1 MSYRVV
7 WNMGISEAFPQ
18 CLTYHRHHHRRQQHH
33 HHHHHRHQHHHHH
46 HHHQHHHHHL
56 NVFHMTMSLAVLP
69 PLPTVPPANGSG
81 SGRGGLLPQGHIAS
95 PITSL
100 ALTHRERLL
109 LVGLENGHLA
119 VLACDS
125 EYLRKDVYRSLLASG
140 LL

>member
-69 PLPTVPPANGSG
+69 PLQSSPQSPLPT
-81 SGRGGLLPQGHIAS
+81 
-95 PITSL
+95 
-100 ALTHRERLL
+100 
-109 LVGLENGHLA
+109 A
-119 VLACDS
+119 VAVAEEGCCP
-125 EYLRKDVYRSLLASG
+125 RVI
-140 LL
+140 